1 MKVIVEQVSHIVEH
15 QVKIQYHTMDDEIQ
29 NLINYLKQSD
39 KGLFGSID
47 KELYILEPE
56 KIFYIE
62 SVDNKIFIYG
72 DNNVYQ
78 SSKRL
83 YELEDELESHSF
95 FRASKSLILN
105 IKKIK
110 SVKPLFDGRF
120 KAKLANG
127 EAVYISR
134 KFVPIL
140 KQKLGL

>member
-62 SVDNKIFIYG
+62 RVDNKIFIYG

-127 EAVYISR
+127 EAV
-134 KFVPIL
+134 L
-140 KQKLGL
+140 QL